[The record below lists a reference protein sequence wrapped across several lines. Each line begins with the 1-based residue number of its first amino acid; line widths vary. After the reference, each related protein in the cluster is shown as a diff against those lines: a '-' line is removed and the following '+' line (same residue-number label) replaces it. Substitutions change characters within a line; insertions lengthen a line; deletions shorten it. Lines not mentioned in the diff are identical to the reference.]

1 MGNCYCFH
9 ESLVMCHREFIVVW
23 FGQRIFDQY
32 IYIFVIHNFYAIWS
46 FFILSS
52 FIIISRW
59 SLYYILSLLWQRNCS
74 QLINEYN
81 KQNPV
86 MSSIPRIEW
95 VYVLKFLQYTT
106 SNRYTYST
114 IQYAFRATTTCG
126 KLIEMYNRIEMIL
139 SVCRSQWLLGKL
151 QCMASYRCHCNRSPK
166 NAQIYN
172 CSLFEITTEGDTKE
186 KKKYE
191 SEMKERRQS
200 FLFSVFRFSIL
211 FLVSLHLSLSLFSW
225 SISKFLSSAPKSNK
239 VILHAEYWRIKQKS
253 TSHERGKR
261 KILHAKKK

>member
-139 SVCRSQWLLGKL
+139 PVCRSQWLLGKL

-186 KKKYE
+186 KKKNMRVKWKKGDNPSCFRYFG
-191 SEMKERRQS
+191 SPFY
-200 FLFSVFRFSIL
+200 FLFLCI
-211 FLVSLHLSLSLFSW
+211 SLSLF
-225 SISKFLSSAPKSNK
+225 FLDQSRSSFR
-239 VILHAEYWRIKQKS
+239 LHPNRTKLFCTQNIGE
-253 TSHERGKR
+253 
-261 KILHAKKK
+261 